1 MASQQK
7 PLHYDVH
14 GRLQILAIDD
24 DQINLMV
31 IESVL
36 FPFGWSI
43 VPARDSDEAYA
54 AVRKGACW
62 PDLVLLDYNLDIG
75 DTGEQVLAQLRSMF
89 GAAKVPIVMCTAMSA
104 DSAELDRCLAN
115 GAADVLL
122 KPYERTRVAEL
133 VNKHCPGKATPRA
146 TAPAASVPAAAAAA
160 PAASPRAPSPSAADV
175 EAFCVG
181 LGLDYVGK
189 KLKEQGVTLASL
201 KTADDAA
208 LRKLGVV
215 VKSQRDKLLEAAQA
229 V

>member
-1 MASQQK
+1 MASQK

-36 FPFGWSI
+36 FPFGWNI

-54 AVRKGACW
+54 AVRNGDCW
-62 PDLVLLDYNLDIG
+62 PDLVLLDYNLEIG
-75 DTGEQVLAQLRSMF
+75 DTGEQVLAELRRVF
-89 GAAKVPIVMCTAMSA
+89 GATKVPIVMCTAMSA
-104 DSAELDRCLAN
+104 NSAELDRCLAN

-122 KPYERTRVAEL
+122 KPYERTRVAEI

-146 TAPAASVPAAAAAA
+146 TAPAASLPMAAAAA
-160 PAASPRAPSPSAADV
+160 PTPAPPAPSPSAADV
-175 EAFCVG
+175 ESFCVG

-189 KLKEQGVTLASL
+189 KLKEQGVTLVSL
-201 KTADDAA
+201 KAADDAA

-215 VKSQRDKLLEAAQA
+215 VKAQRDKLLDAAQA
-229 V
+229 L